1 MPSLNFV
8 LPHWLYWGTLAVF
21 ALIAIYMVARQKRR
35 GVPEG
40 PSLFVGYLF
49 WLCAGF
55 LGLHRFYLRN
65 GWGFVF
71 IPVFLAILYTTGQIR
86 DAREDLSRTR
96 AALESAH
103 HDVSRAE
110 LLPGV
115 EVTAAARERLSKAQA
130 EEAGEKVEF
139 DKAASELDWRETVS
153 RGVALLMAALL
164 LIDAALLR
172 ASYVAREEGRHN
184 PVKPWRPPFRTSCRW
199 ARTKIQRS
207 DEFVAYWAVISVF
220 TYYYEVVARYLFNSP
235 TNWVHESMFLMFG
248 MQYTLAGAYAY
259 HEDQHV
265 RVDIFYAKLSP
276 RGKAIADIITSVFFF
291 IFIGTMLV
299 TGYRF
304 AADAIGLGEV
314 SFTEWAVQ
322 YWPVKLMI
330 PVGAVLLLLQGIS
343 KLIKDVMVVARAG
356 A

>member
-153 RGVALLMAALL
+153 RGV
-164 LIDAALLR
+164 
-172 ASYVAREEGRHN
+172 
-184 PVKPWRPPFRTSCRW
+184 
-199 ARTKIQRS
+199 
-207 DEFVAYWAVISVF
+207 
-220 TYYYEVVARYLFNSP
+220 
-235 TNWVHESMFLMFG
+235 
-248 MQYTLAGAYAY
+248 
-259 HEDQHV
+259 
-265 RVDIFYAKLSP
+265 
-276 RGKAIADIITSVFFF
+276 
-291 IFIGTMLV
+291 
-299 TGYRF
+299 
-304 AADAIGLGEV
+304 
-314 SFTEWAVQ
+314 
-322 YWPVKLMI
+322 
-330 PVGAVLLLLQGIS
+330 
-343 KLIKDVMVVARAG
+343 
-356 A
+356 